1 MTQTTWKG
9 STLRYADTPGR
20 AGMIVTWKG
29 CDPAT
34 IPASHEAACAE
45 ALRLVLGVAS

>member
-1 MTQTTWKG
+1 MTAAELMTQTTWKG

-20 AGMIVTWKG
+20 AGMIVT
-29 CDPAT
+29 
-34 IPASHEAACAE
+34 SCAE